1 MTATMKAGKFAGI
14 LLLAMGMAT
23 TFCFCAEAKNR
34 IEVNKKEY
42 KLRVL
47 DEDDSVLFETEVCLG
62 ENKGNKRRAGD
73 HKTPEGNFT
82 VCSIENSSSWTH
94 KDKSGK
100 RSFAYG
106 PWFFRLKVPVSRHIG
121 IHGTDEPE
129 SIGTRASEGCV
140 RLRNDKLL
148 ELRKFVYVGMPVTI
162 LPDF

>member
-1 MTATMKAGKFAGI
+1 MTSCIFI
-14 LLLAMGMAT
+14 RLLAFFMLT
-23 TFCFCAEAKNR
+23 TASLSFSAEAKNR

>member
-1 MTATMKAGKFAGI
+1 MNSCIFI
-14 LLLAMGMAT
+14 RLLAFFMLAT
-23 TFCFCAEAKNR
+23 ASLSFSAEAKNR

-82 VCSIENSSSWTH
+82 VCSIENSSRWTH